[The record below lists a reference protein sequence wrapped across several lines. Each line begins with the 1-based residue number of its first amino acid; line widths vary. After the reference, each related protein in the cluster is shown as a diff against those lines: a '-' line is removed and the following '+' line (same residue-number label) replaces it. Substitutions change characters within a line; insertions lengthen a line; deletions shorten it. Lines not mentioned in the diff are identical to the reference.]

1 MCTRAGG
8 RAQANNET
16 SAREDH
22 RSNAGKWRDYPL
34 EMEDSGEQ
42 QEQGHHG
49 PTTAHVLRALLRHSR
64 KREVDDGDSRRKGTR
79 NGVSLESSFE
89 DEEEKEQDAIVFY
102 MEQGREMGGAADMEC
117 LEKSARLPDSIYYT
131 EERERRTSLIPSRSD
146 GV

>member
-34 EMEDSGEQ
+34 EMEDSGKQ

-64 KREVDDGDSRRKGTR
+64 VTCSSMAASYGGGRRVRWRPSTCAP
-79 NGVSLESSFE
+79 S
-89 DEEEKEQDAIVFY
+89 
-102 MEQGREMGGAADMEC
+102 M
-117 LEKSARLPDSIYYT
+117 
-131 EERERRTSLIPSRSD
+131 RTSLILWSMEQH
-146 GV
+146 